1 MSSTSSVLRTQTS
14 TQSVGAYDRL
24 FYSSMAILL
33 ALAVFAGF
41 ARTYYLPLFAG
52 GPTATIAG
60 LPFTPLVHVH
70 GALFTA
76 WALLFVVQT
85 TLIAQRR
92 VAIHRGIGVAGAVL
106 ASAMFLAGG
115 AIRIWEAR
123 LLGGLDMTASLPM
136 LVLGM
141 NDMLLF
147 AAFVTAAIVWR
158 RNKEAHKRLMLLAYV
173 CLLDAAV
180 ARIPGLPGRHADYVL
195 TLLPI
200 AAGMT
205 YDLLTRGRVH
215 PVYLWGGMTFV
226 IIFTALKFL

>member
-1 MSSTSSVLRTQTS
+1 MSAASSVLTAPANKHSLAAR
-14 TQSVGAYDRL
+14 DRL
-24 FYSSMAILL
+24 FYSTMAIAL

-41 ARTYYLPLFAG
+41 ARTYYLPLFSG
-52 GPTATIAG
+52 GPSATIAG
-60 LPFTPLVHVH
+60 LPFTRLVHVH

-85 TLIAQRR
+85 SLIAGQR
-92 VAIHRGIGVAGAVL
+92 VAIHRSVGIAGVAL
-106 ASAMFLAGG
+106 ACAMVWAGG
-115 AIRIWEAR
+115 AMRIWEAR
-123 LLGGLDMTASLPM
+123 LLGGVDMTASPTM

-141 NDMLLF
+141 SDMLMF
-147 AAFVTAAIVWR
+147 AAFVAAAVVWR

-180 ARIPGLPGRHADYVL
+180 ARIPGMPSRYADYGL

-205 YDLLTRGRVH
+205 YDMLTRGRVH
-215 PVYLWGGMTFV
+215 AVYLWGGTAFAA
-226 IIFTALKFL
+226 IFTALKFL